1 MPFALYKTQN
11 KRNMQKGNISV
22 ETENIFPIIKKFL
35 YSDQE
40 IFLRELVSNA
50 VDATSKLKTLSR
62 KGEIS
67 GKIGETT
74 IDILIDEEA
83 KTLTIRDRGIGMTE
97 EEVMKY
103 LNQVALS
110 SAQDFVDKYQDDA
123 SIIGHFG
130 LGFYSA
136 FMVADKVEVVTKS
149 YKEGSKGVRWICE
162 GDPSYEIGEAERDF
176 HGTDVI
182 LHISEDSVQY
192 LEEGEISGLLNKYAR
207 FLPVPIRFGTKTDVQ
222 YKDFEGEVAEG
233 EEKPAP
239 EKIETEVDNIVNN
252 PEPLWKKN
260 PVDLTDQDYK
270 DFYRELYPMGQP
282 PMFWIHLNIDFPF
295 NLTGILYFPK
305 VSGGLELQRNKIQL
319 YSNQVYVTDDV
330 KDIVPEFLT
339 LLHGVI
345 DSPDIPLNV
354 SRSYLQADTNVKKIT
369 GYITKK
375 VAEKLNDLFKDSR
388 EEYEEKWPDL
398 GVFVKYGMISEDK
411 FYDRAKKFVL
421 LENVDGKKFTLKEYR
436 ERITAN
442 QTDKNEILVGIYT
455 ANSDA
460 QHTLVAGAQDRGF
473 DVLSLEHAIDSPF
486 IENIERKED
495 KIRFV
500 RVDSATPDQL
510 VPKEETKESLL
521 SEEETTTVSGLFT
534 GIVGDKGTVEV
545 QPLDTTDAPVQIV
558 RNEFM
563 RRMKEMQGL
572 QGMDM
577 SMFPDSYQ
585 VVINANNPVVKEH
598 ILGNADEAARTENA
612 THLYQLALLSQ
623 QLLSGADLKAFVDRS
638 VGMMK

>member
-1 MPFALYKTQN
+1 
-11 KRNMQKGNISV
+11 MQKGNISV
-22 ETENIFPIIKKFL
+22 QTENIFPIIKKFL

-50 VDATSKLKTLSR
+50 VDATSKLQTLAR
-62 KGEIS
+62 KGEVK
-67 GKIGETT
+67 GDLGEVT

-83 KTLTIRDRGIGMTE
+83 GTLTIRDRGIGMTE
-97 EEVMKY
+97 EEVKKY

-149 YKEGSKGVRWICE
+149 YKEDTEAVRWICE
-162 GDPSYEIGEAERDF
+162 GDPSYAIGEAERDF
-176 HGTDVI
+176 RGTDVI
-182 LHISEDSVQY
+182 LHISEDSKQY
-192 LEEGEISGLLNKYAR
+192 LEENEIEGLLNKYAR
-207 FLPVPIRFGTKTDVQ
+207 FLPVPIRFGTRTEVD
-222 YKDFEGEVAEG
+222 YKEFEGEVPEG

-252 PEPLWKKN
+252 TDPLWKKN
-260 PVDLTDQDYK
+260 PADLTDEDYK
-270 DFYRELYPMGQP
+270 AFYRELYPMGQP
-282 PMFWIHLNIDFPF
+282 PMFWIHLNIDYPF
-295 NLTGILYFPK
+295 NLTGVLYFPK
-305 VSGGLELQRNKIQL
+305 LSGGLELQRNKIQL

-354 SRSYLQADTNVKKIT
+354 SRSYLQADGNVKKIT

-375 VAEKLNDLFKDSR
+375 VAEKLNGLFKDDR
-388 EEYEEKWPDL
+388 EDFEAKWPDL

-421 LENVDGKKFTLKEYR
+421 LENTEEKKFTLEEYR
-436 ERITAN
+436 ERIKEN
-442 QTDKNEILVGIYT
+442 QTDKNDVLVGIYT
-455 ANSDA
+455 ANVDT
-460 QHTLVAGAQDRGF
+460 QHTLVAGATERGY
-473 DVLSLEHAIDSPF
+473 DVLQLEHAIDAPF
-486 IENIERKED
+486 IESLERKEE

-510 VPKEETKESLL
+510 VPKDEEKENLL
-521 SEEETTTVSGLFT
+521 SEEETTTVTTLFT
-534 GIVGDKGTVEV
+534 GIVGDKGNVEV
-545 QPLDTTDAPVQIV
+545 KPLDTTDAPVQIV

-563 RRMKEMQGL
+563 RRMKEMQQL

-585 VVINANNPVVKEH
+585 VVVNANNPVVKEQV
-598 ILGNADEAARTENA
+598 LAQEDEAARTENA

-623 QLLSGADLKAFVDRS
+623 QLLTGAELKAFVDRS
-638 VGMMK
+638 VRMMK

>member
-1 MPFALYKTQN
+1 
-11 KRNMQKGNISV
+11 MQKGNISV
-22 ETENIFPIIKKFL
+22 QTENIFPIIKKFL

-50 VDATSKLKTLSR
+50 VDASSKLQTLNR
-62 KGEIS
+62 KGEFK
-67 GKIGETT
+67 GDIGENT
-74 IDILIDEEA
+74 IDIMIDKDA
-83 KTLTIRDRGIGMTE
+83 KTLTIRDRGIGMTK
-97 EEVMKY
+97 EEVEKY

-110 SAQDFVDKYQDDA
+110 SAQDFVDKYQEDA

-136 FMVADKVEVVTKS
+136 FMVADKVEVQTLSWKDGA
-149 YKEGSKGVRWICE
+149 EPVRWICE
-162 GDPSYEIGEAERDF
+162 GDPSYEIGEGDRDF
-176 HGTDVI
+176 RGTDII
-182 LHISEDSVQY
+182 LHVSEDSVQY
-192 LEEGEISGLLNKYAR
+192 LEDGEIEGLLNKYAR
-207 FLPVPIRFGTKTDVQ
+207 FLPIPIRFGTKTETTYEESDVA
-222 YKDFEGEVAEG
+222 VIEG
-233 EEKPAP
+233 EEKPDP
-239 EKIETEVDNIVNN
+239 VKVETEVDNIINN

-260 PVDLTDQDYK
+260 PSELTDEDYK

-330 KDIVPEFLT
+330 KEIVPEFLT

-375 VAEKLNDLFKDSR
+375 VAEKLNSLFKDDR
-388 EEYEEKWPDL
+388 EDYEAKWADL
-398 GVFVKYGMISEDK
+398 GVFVKYGMISEEK

-421 LENVDGKKFTLKEYR
+421 LENTDKRKFTLEEYK
-436 ERITAN
+436 ERIKET
-442 QTDKNEILVGIYT
+442 QTDKHDKIIGIYT
-455 ANSDA
+455 ADEDR
-460 QHTLVAGAQDRGF
+460 QHTLVAGAIDRGY
-473 DVLSLEHAIDSPF
+473 DVLKLEHAIDAPF
-486 IENIERKED
+486 IQSLEQKEGMT
-495 KIRFV
+495 FV

-510 VPKEETKESLL
+510 VQKDEEKELLL
-521 SEEETTTVSGLFT
+521 SEEEQTTVKDLFT
-534 GIVGDKGTVEV
+534 AVVAEKGNVELK
-545 QPLDTTDAPVQIV
+545 PLDTTDAPVQIV

-563 RRMKEMQGL
+563 RRMKEMQQL
-572 QGMDM
+572 QGQDT
-577 SMFPDSYQ
+577 SMFPDMYN
-585 VVINANNPVVKEH
+585 VVVNANNPVVKEQ
-598 ILGNADEAARTENA
+598 ILNNEDEAARTENA

-638 VGMMK
+638 VKMMK

>member
-1 MPFALYKTQN
+1 
-11 KRNMQKGNISV
+11 MQKGNISV
-22 ETENIFPIIKKFL
+22 QTENIFPIIKKFL

-50 VDATSKLKTLSR
+50 VDASSKLMTLNR
-62 KGEIS
+62 KGEFK
-67 GKIGETT
+67 GDIGENT
-74 IDILIDEEA
+74 IDIMIDKDA
-83 KTLTIRDRGIGMTE
+83 KTLTIRDRGIGMTK
-97 EEVMKY
+97 EEVEKY

-110 SAQDFVDKYQDDA
+110 SAQDFVDKYQEDA

-136 FMVADKVEVVTKS
+136 FMVADKVEVNTLSWKD
-149 YKEGSKGVRWICE
+149 GSESVRWICE
-162 GDPSYEIGEAERDF
+162 GDPSYEIGEGDRDF
-176 HGTDVI
+176 RGTDII
-182 LHISEDSVQY
+182 LHISEDSEQY
-192 LEEGEISGLLNKYAR
+192 LEEGEIEGLLNKYAR
-207 FLPVPIRFGTKTDVQ
+207 FLPIPIRFGTKTETTYEESDVA
-222 YKDFEGEVAEG
+222 VIEG

-239 EKIETEVDNIVNN
+239 VKVETEVDNIVNN
-252 PEPLWKKN
+252 TDPLWKKS
-260 PVDLTDQDYK
+260 PSDLTDEDYK
-270 DFYRELYPMGQP
+270 NFYRELYPMGQP

-330 KDIVPEFLT
+330 KEIVPEFLT

-375 VAEKLNDLFKDSR
+375 VAEKLNSLFKDDR
-388 EEYEEKWPDL
+388 EDYEAKWGDL
-398 GVFVKYGMISEDK
+398 GVFVKYGMISEEK

-421 LENVDGKKFTLKEYR
+421 LENTDKRKFTLEEYK
-436 ERITAN
+436 ERIAEN
-442 QTDKNEILVGIYT
+442 QTDKHDKVIGIYT
-455 ANSDA
+455 ADEDR
-460 QHTLVAGAQDRGF
+460 QHTLVAGAIDRGY
-473 DVLSLEHAIDSPF
+473 DVLKLEHAIDAPF
-486 IENIERKED
+486 IQSLEQKEGMT
-495 KIRFV
+495 FV

-510 VPKEETKESLL
+510 VQKDEEKELLL
-521 SEEETTTVSGLFT
+521 SEEEQTTVKDLFT
-534 GIVGDKGTVEV
+534 AVVADKGNVELK
-545 QPLDTTDAPVQIV
+545 PLDTTDAPVQIV

-563 RRMKEMQGL
+563 RRMKEMQQL
-572 QGMDM
+572 QGMDT
-577 SMFPDSYQ
+577 SMFPDMYN
-585 VVINANNPVVKEH
+585 VVVNANNPVVKEQ
-598 ILGNADEAARTENA
+598 ILNNEDEAARTENA

-638 VGMMK
+638 VKMMK

>member
-1 MPFALYKTQN
+1 
-11 KRNMQKGNISV
+11 MQQGNISV
-22 ETENIFPIIKKFL
+22 QTENIFPIIKKFL

-50 VDATSKLKTLSR
+50 VDATSKLKTLAR
-62 KGEIS
+62 KGEVS
-67 GKIGETT
+67 GEIGETT
-74 IDILIDEEA
+74 IDILINEEEN
-83 KTLTIRDRGIGMTE
+83 TLTIRDRGIGMTE
-97 EEVMKY
+97 EEVKKY

-110 SAQDFVDKYQDDA
+110 SAQDFVDKYKDEA

-149 YKEGSKGVRWICE
+149 YQEGSTAVRWICE
-162 GDPSYEIGEAERDF
+162 GDPSYQIGEAERDF
-176 HGTDVI
+176 RGTDII
-182 LHISEDSVQY
+182 LHISEDSKQY
-192 LEEGEISGLLNKYAR
+192 LKEGEISGLLNKYAR
-207 FLPVPIRFGTKTDVQ
+207 FLPVPIRFGTKTEVE
-222 YKDFEGEVAEG
+222 YKEFEGEVPEG
-233 EEKPAP
+233 EEKPEP
-239 EKIETEVDNIVNN
+239 EKIETEVDNIINN
-252 PEPLWKKN
+252 PDPIWKKN
-260 PVDLTDQDYK
+260 PADLTDEDYK
-270 DFYRELYPMGQP
+270 SFYRELYPMGQP

-375 VAEKLNDLFKDSR
+375 VAEKLNSLYKDDR
-388 EEYEEKWPDL
+388 AAYEDKWADL
-398 GVFVKYGMISEDK
+398 GVFVKYGMISEEK

-436 ERITAN
+436 ERIQEN

-455 ANSDA
+455 ANADS
-460 QHTLVAGAQDRGF
+460 QHTLVAAAQDRGY
-473 DVLSLEHAIDSPF
+473 DVLAMEHAIDAPF
-486 IENIERKED
+486 MENVERKEE

-510 VPKEETKESLL
+510 VPKDEEKENLL
-521 SEEETTTVSGLFT
+521 SEEETGTVTTLFT

-545 QPLDTTDAPVQIV
+545 KPLDTTDAPVQIV

-563 RRMKEMQGL
+563 RRMKEMQQL

-585 VVINANNPVVKEH
+585 VIVNANNPVVKTQ
-598 ILGNADEAARTENA
+598 ILSHEDEAVRTENA

-623 QLLSGADLKAFVDRS
+623 QLLTGADLKAFVDRS
-638 VGMMK
+638 VKMMG

>member
-1 MPFALYKTQN
+1 
-11 KRNMQKGNISV
+11 MQKGNISV
-22 ETENIFPIIKKFL
+22 QTENIFPIIKKFL

-50 VDATSKLKTLSR
+50 VDATSKLKTLAR
-62 KGEIS
+62 KGEVK
-67 GKIGETT
+67 GKLGETT
-74 IDILIDEEA
+74 IDILVDKDA
-83 KTLTIRDRGIGMTE
+83 GTLTIRDRGIGMTE
-97 EEVMKY
+97 EEVKKY

-110 SAQDFVDKYQDDA
+110 SAQDFVDKYKDEA

-136 FMVADKVEVVTKS
+136 FMVADRVEVVTKS
-149 YKEGSKGVRWICE
+149 YKEGNAAVRWICE

-176 HGTDVI
+176 NGTDVI
-182 LHISEDSVQY
+182 LHISDDSKQY

-207 FLPVPIRFGTKTDVQ
+207 FLPVPIRFGTKTETE
-222 YKDFEGEVAEG
+222 YKEFEGEVAEG

-260 PVDLTDQDYK
+260 PADLTDEDYK
-270 DFYRELYPMGQP
+270 AFYRELYPMGQP

-330 KDIVPEFLT
+330 KEIVPEFLT

-375 VAEKLNDLFKDSR
+375 VAEKLKELFKDNR
-388 EEYEEKWPDL
+388 EDYEAKWPDL
-398 GVFVKYGMISEDK
+398 GVFVKYGMISDDK

-421 LENVDGKKFTLKEYR
+421 LENVEGQKFTLPEYR
-436 ERITAN
+436 ERVTAT
-442 QTDKNEILVGIYT
+442 QTDKNDVVVGIYT
-455 ANSDA
+455 ANADS
-460 QHTLVAGAQDRGF
+460 QHTLVAGATERGY
-473 DVLSLEHAIDSPF
+473 DVLKMEHAIDAPF
-486 IENIERKED
+486 MESVERKEE

-510 VPKEETKESLL
+510 VPTDEEKENLL
-521 SEEETTTVSGLFT
+521 SEEETTTVTGLFS
-534 GIVGDKGTVEV
+534 GIVGDKGSVEV
-545 QPLDTTDAPVQIV
+545 KPLDTTDAPVQIV

-563 RRMKEMQGL
+563 RRMKEMQQL

-585 VVINANNPVVKEH
+585 VVVNANNPVVKEQ
-598 ILGNADEAARTENA
+598 ILSQTDEAARTENA

-623 QLLSGADLKAFVDRS
+623 QLLTGAELKAFVDRS
-638 VGMMK
+638 VKMMK